1 METIKSK
8 ILKLQA
14 LVERG
19 ENGEATNAKRLL
31 DKLLSKYG
39 LTIED
44 VLAEKK
50 KRSGINSMQGGNG
63 RKACSSSVIT
73 RL

>member
-39 LTIED
+39 LTIDD
-44 VLAEKK
+44 VLAEKEE
-50 KRSGINSMQGGNG
+50 
-63 RKACSSSVIT
+63 
-73 RL
+73 